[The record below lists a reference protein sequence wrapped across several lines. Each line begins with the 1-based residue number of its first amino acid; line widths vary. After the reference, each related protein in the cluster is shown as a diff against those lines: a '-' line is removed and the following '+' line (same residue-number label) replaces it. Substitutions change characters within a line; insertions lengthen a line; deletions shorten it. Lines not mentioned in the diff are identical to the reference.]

1 MTQLVILVKMELF
14 LEQVKRIALLDTES
28 PKQYAFYPIDIWNP

>member
-1 MTQLVILVKMELF
+1 MELF

-28 PKQYAFYPIDIWNP
+28 PKQYLPQVDIWNPNLILIDKCL